1 MLQAQPAKG
10 MEMVAS
16 GTHILQVK
24 LDAVTSSES
33 ISITFSFSFSSS
45 YHTSFLTFLHHNTVV
60 VMSTTG

>member
-1 MLQAQPAKG
+1 MLQAQPTKG

-33 ISITFSFSFSSS
+33 ISITFSFSSS
-45 YHTSFLTFLHHNTVV
+45 YHTSFLTFLHYNTVV

>member
-10 MEMVAS
+10 MEMVES

-33 ISITFSFSFSSS
+33 ITFSFSS

>member
-10 MEMVAS
+10 MEMVES

-33 ISITFSFSFSSS
+33 ITFSFSSS

>member
-1 MLQAQPAKG
+1 
-10 MEMVAS
+10 MEMVES

-33 ISITFSFSFSSS
+33 ISIAFSFSSS
-45 YHTSFLTFLHHNTVV
+45 YHTSFLAFLHHNTVV